1 MNQDNDVPASVLIR
15 DVVIFY
21 IKLGIDGLKGLVL
34 VQAGIL
40 AFCIDLLTRM
50 LGLRMRTKLFYRLM
64 ELGERLDLWLNLY
77 GAAHGRTAEGLF
89 GGSRA
94 GDPTFIGGIEE
105 LVKRRREAPEAAP
118 VGVGGAPRSAGAG
131 ARGVR

>member
-21 IKLGIDGLKGLVL
+21 IKLGIDGLKGIVL

-40 AFCIDLLTRM
+40 AFCIDVITRI
-50 LGLRMRTKLFYRLM
+50 LGLRVRTKLFYRVM

-94 GDPTFIGGIEE
+94 GDHTFIGGLEE
-105 LVKRRREAPEAAP
+105 LVKRGPEPA
-118 VGVGGAPRSAGAG
+118 GASPAGARGAGAG
-131 ARGVR
+131 ARGSR